1 MLFDA
6 CVDRCLALLT
16 LRALKTRE
24 IHDGV
29 TSVSRRITGH
39 AGWVTLPDNIMT
51 AIKLPQCTPLLHLPT
66 SISEVLVR
74 FCIGLDNNSMQISC
88 LSLSPCL
95 SPCRLHN
102 VVMPDSGSCTK
113 RRATLKV

>member
-39 AGWVTLPDNIMT
+39 AGWVTLPT
-51 AIKLPQCTPLLHLPT
+51 LYCTSQLAYLKYLSVSPLGEKLFNADILSELISLP
-66 SISEVLVR
+66 V
-74 FCIGLDNNSMQISC
+74 
-88 LSLSPCL
+88 SL
-95 SPCRLHN
+95 
-102 VVMPDSGSCTK
+102 
-113 RRATLKV
+113 